1 MQSVPPPDIESCTHS
16 ITCCLIESP
25 SSLMGQFHRKNASR
39 VPKLPGLSLGTREWS
54 CPGMVN
60 GTSLF
65 GKICVQSYLIQRVRE
80 ILTQRNMS
88 EGFWSSN

>member
-1 MQSVPPPDIESCTHS
+1 MQSVPLPNIESSTHL

-25 SSLMGQFHRKNASR
+25 SSLMGQFHRKNASQ
-39 VPKLPGLSLGTREWS
+39 VPKWPGLSLGTREWS

-60 GTSLF
+60 ETSLF
-65 GKICVQSYLIQRVRE
+65 DKIRVQSYLIQRVRE

-88 EGFWSSN
+88 EGL